1 MRGQTLADLRH
12 PGARA
17 RGPEPT
23 TTRSEEER
31 IACGPLIY
39 FSKKPHS
46 TLLETSTRQIIHQLG
61 IVYNAII
68 TTLV

>member
-39 FSKKPHS
+39 FSKKPHN
-46 TLLETSTRQIIHQLG
+46 TLLETSTVQDKSYISL
-61 IVYNAII
+61 ALF
-68 TTLV
+68 TMPPLLL